1 MGTIYIYIHKYKD
14 SVWES
19 SVSKYARMPPD
30 LQDSETKEAS
40 AVYPEVAIVDHEKR
54 KILLAWVRCR
64 SVGNGLTLTVDI
76 VEVRSTDKAKKFG
89 LVEVSPRRH

>member
-40 AVYPEVAIVDHEKR
+40 AVHPEVAIVDHEKR